1 MNKNDILAIL
11 NGVKQGEISPNEAL
25 ERINI
30 KSYEELGFANV
41 DTSRSLRHGVGEVI
55 YGESKNAEQIRA
67 IAQALLDSGEP
78 TVLITRISAEKA
90 EYVGKTI
97 NPQVILQA
105 IRQCENTLINK
116 RAEIQEEQE
125 EARRKVEKELA
136 SKGLLGVNGWLK
148 YCQRRGITDQPNP
161 MQGFIKDMRKK
172 QFNVK

>member
-1 MNKNDILAIL
+1 MKKLLTLILTLAL
-11 NGVKQGEISPNEAL
+11 FSPLFAQIAPRDYSPQEYL
-25 ERINI
+25 YM
-30 KSYEELGFANV
+30 KKVVSYDKMKRGGIGLA
-41 DTSRSLRHGVGEVI
+41 VG
-55 YGESKNAEQIRA
+55 G
-67 IAQALLDSGEP
+67 
-78 TVLITRISAEKA
+78 TLITGLGTFLLAD
-90 EYVGKTI
+90 YVNKTI

-116 RAEIQEEQE
+116 RAEMQEEQE